1 MISYISLC
9 SYCVLC
15 MQGGVVYSNKVMVV
29 SSIHSKD
36 RIIRSF
42 SHGLESTLAIHK
54 WVTCLFHS
62 FEWIS
67 RFFLIIN
74 LNAHQMRYFIDN
86 HGYLKK
92 QPMFLLI
99 LPFVLGKNCWLPL
112 TGLMILYGILPK
124 TSFFQRSIL
133 RRILMGKLFAKL
145 HWGST
150 LGSLEMVLPLL

>member
-74 LNAHQMRYFIDN
+74 LNAHQMFSLIIMVIW
-86 HGYLKK
+86 KT

-133 RRILMGKLFAKL
+133 QRILMGKLFAKL

-150 LGSLEMVLPLL
+150 LGSLEMFLPLL